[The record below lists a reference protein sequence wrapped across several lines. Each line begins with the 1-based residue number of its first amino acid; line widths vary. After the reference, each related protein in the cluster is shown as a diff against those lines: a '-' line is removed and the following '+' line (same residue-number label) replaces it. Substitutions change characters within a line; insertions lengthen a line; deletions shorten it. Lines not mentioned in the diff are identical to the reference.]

1 MRTYHICA
9 AGFWVALGVFVSI
22 YSCRLGLGNVI
33 NPGPGLFP
41 FCLGVILFIIA
52 TIVLTQ
58 FLIKNEAHET
68 EGDKQ
73 PANPLKPIAALA
85 VLFTSA
91 LLLEVLG
98 YLMVIFAALAI
109 LFRIAG
115 YKRIIQI
122 VGYSFAIVVITYL
135 LFTYLG
141 VHFPPGILRFLGIY

>member
-9 AGFWVALGVFVSI
+9 AGFWVALGIFVSI
-22 YSCRLGLGNVI
+22 YSYRLGLGNVV

-41 FCLGVILFIIA
+41 FCLGVILFVIA

-58 FLIKNEAHET
+58 FLITNGAPET
-68 EGDKQ
+68 ERDKQ
-73 PANPLKPIAALA
+73 PANPLKAIAALA

-98 YLMVIFAALAI
+98 YVLVTFAALAI

-115 YKRIIQI
+115 YKNIIQI
-122 VGYSFAIVVITYL
+122 VGYSVAIVGITYL